1 MKESIVMTLLIV
13 SSLAMAAVIGT
24 GTVLEDRKAPEI
36 MLEGKNT
43 LIYEEGESEEILLEN
58 MKAVDEKDGDVTD
71 SLRIS
76 RICVVSENKAMVIY
90 VAKDAANNIGKLKRE
105 VRYQAKPKAAASA
118 EAGLQ
123 WSQLT
128 IEE

>member
-24 GTVLEDRKAPEI
+24 GTVLEDKKAPEI
-36 MLEGKNT
+36 KLEGKNT